1 MIFNFAGKRNMINN
15 ENKSYSRMRQ
25 SLWEIYSEIINEV
38 LNFKN
43 VRTCEIELTS
53 EGWKF
58 DAPIGNEIVTVWVY
72 TESAPITDFKMNY
85 KFPNTSKVFNFGFE
99 IGSARATNQY
109 QKTGFKDYI
118 RILATVGKAF
128 MQFISN
134 DNPDIV
140 TFFSDS
146 KHSGH
151 NPDPQKDNIYYA
163 ALENNLP
170 NGYEIGDVFYDK
182 TNKKGILLYKKTLIE
197 SKERK
202 PSKVK
207 LFINE
212 SDVENRLLNL
222 KKNILYMAPKV
233 DIKVKQLSESKVVRV
248 IGKEYQINK
257 LFEYFK
263 ESVDIKVNIKD
274 EQQLI
279 MNFPNRLFE

>member
-1 MIFNFAGKRNMINN
+1 MVNN
-15 ENKSYSRMRQ
+15 ENKSYSRMRI

-43 VRTCEIELTS
+43 VWTYNLELTS

-58 DAPIGNEIVTVWVY
+58 DAPIGSETVTVWVY
-72 TESAPITDFKMNY
+72 TETAPITDFKMNY
-85 KFPNTSKVFNFGFE
+85 KFPETSKVFNFGFE
-99 IGSARATNQY
+99 IGSNRATNQY
-109 QKTGFKDYI
+109 QKTDFKDYI

-170 NGYEIGDVFYDK
+170 NGYEIGDVFYNK
-182 TNKKGILLYKKTLIE
+182 TSKKGILLYKNALIE

-202 PSKVK
+202 QSPVK

-212 SDVENRLLNL
+212 SDVDNRLLNL
-222 KKNILYMAPKV
+222 KKNILYMTPNV
-233 DIKVKQLSESKVVRV
+233 NIKVKQLSESKIVKV
-248 IGKEYQINK
+248 IGKEYQINR
-257 LFEYFK
+257 LFEYFS
-263 ESVDIKVNIKD
+263 ESDDIKVNIKD
-274 EQQLI
+274 EKQLI
-279 MNFPNRLFE
+279 MNFPNRLFK